1 MNRRTFGGFA
11 LVAILAA
18 CGGEPAAS
26 TGTAEAQ
33 APNTYSTEGTIRE
46 IRRARS
52 SITIAHEDVPGYMPS
67 MTMPFD
73 VEDEA
78 LFEGLAE
85 GDRVR
90 FSFVR
95 EEGGRHVIRSIR
107 KI

>member
-1 MNRRTFGGFA
+1 MNRRTFGWLAALA
-11 LVAILAA
+11 LVAA
-18 CGGEPAAS
+18 CGGEQAES
-26 TGTAEAQ
+26 TSTAEAQ
-33 APNTYSTEGTIRE
+33 APTTYRTEGTIRE
-46 IRRARS
+46 IRRERS

-95 EEGGRHVIRSIR
+95 EEGGRHVIRSIQ